1 MAKKKVPEESPKP
14 QDQGNAGKLPR
25 GQWLTVKEMAKKSGL
40 AVPTVYHMIETRT
53 LPWPCFPVA
62 ATKKVAD
69 SADIDDWLMKIRI
82 PAGKK

>member
-14 QDQGNAGKLPR
+14 QEQGKPGKLPR
-25 GQWLTVKEMAKKSGL
+25 GQWLDVKGMAEKVGI

-53 LPWPCFPVA
+53 LPWPCYPVT

-69 SADIDDWLMKIRI
+69 SADINEWLEKIRI
-82 PAGKK
+82 PAGK